1 MVDNKLVKEWFDKGA
16 NDLNDAEFLFQHNR
30 SFETIAFL
38 IQQAAEK
45 YLKGFLIA
53 KGKELVKI
61 HDLVKLL
68 ADAIEF
74 VPELNRFEDM
84 VERATEFYFETRYPM
99 GYTVDYSR
107 DEINEAL
114 EEVKKMLKIIRKH
127 TNVKW
132 ERK

>member
-1 MVDNKLVKEWFDKGA
+1 MMPN
-16 NDLNDAEFLFQHNR
+16 
-30 SFETIAFL
+30 ETIAFL

-74 VPELNRFEDM
+74 IPELNRFEDM

-99 GYTVDYSR
+99 GYAFDCSR
-107 DEINEAL
+107 DEMGRTI
-114 EEVKKMLKIIRKH
+114 EEVKEMLAMITRH
-127 TNVKW
+127 TNMKE